1 MTPPRHVVTLL
12 RGGLGNQLF
21 QYAAAL
27 TLAASSGSQRV
38 RAVSYGSEWGPDHP
52 DLAPLTGIEIQYP
65 DRRMRSLYPGIA
77 VRESW
82 RDDVSRATARAW
94 GALTG
99 IELIR
104 QDDPFAPR
112 PATLKAAR
120 EVVLDGFF
128 QHHDWWTDSWEQVA
142 HLIDAR
148 RPDGVDDLRSQ
159 RRTAIKLRRSDYLG
173 RGIVLV
179 DDYYRRALEALDV
192 NNCEVVVI
200 CEDVDYIPTFA
211 ALLSERGCEARMPEP
226 LTGNPNID
234 DFWHLAA
241 AQRQVLANSS
251 YCWWAAAVA
260 RVSMEET
267 QVAYPT
273 PWLPNSWSVGQL
285 PDMGLPGWV
294 SIPTEFE

>member
-1 MTPPRHVVTLL
+1 MTTAERAVTLL
-12 RGGLGNQLF
+12 RGGVGNQLF

-27 TLAASSGSQRV
+27 GLVRDHEPERV
-38 RAVSYGSEWGPDHP
+38 LAVSYGSEWGPEHP
-52 DLAPLTGIEIQYP
+52 DLTSLAGIAIQYP
-65 DRRMRSLYPGIA
+65 DRRLRSTYPGIA

-82 RDDVSRATARAW
+82 RDDVSRLTAKVR
-94 GALTG
+94 GGLSRTTV
-99 IELIR
+99 IH
-104 QDDPFAPR
+104 QDDPFAP
-112 PATLKAAR
+112 PPPDPMMAK

-128 QHHDWWTDSWEQVA
+128 QHHGWWAHSWEHVA
-142 HLIDAR
+142 RIIDAN
-148 RPDGVDDLRSQ
+148 RPDGVDDLRVEQ
-159 RRTAIKLRRSDYLG
+159 RTAIKLRRSDYLG
-173 RGIVLV
+173 RGIVLT
-179 DDYYRRALEALDV
+179 DDYYREALERLDIRD
-192 NNCEVVVI
+192 CEVVVI

-211 ALLSERGCEARMPEP
+211 ALLAERGCHARIPEP

-260 RVSMEET
+260 RVSMEGT

-273 PWLPNSWSVGQL
+273 PWLPNEWSAGAL

-294 SIPTEFE
+294 SLPTEFE